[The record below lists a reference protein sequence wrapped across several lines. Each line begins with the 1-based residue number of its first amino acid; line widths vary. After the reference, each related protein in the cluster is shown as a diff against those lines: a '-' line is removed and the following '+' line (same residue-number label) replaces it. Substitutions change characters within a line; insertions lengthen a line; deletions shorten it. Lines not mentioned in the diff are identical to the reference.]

1 MDSQK
6 QSRLIRLTGHTFIA
20 VLWLGALLLVI
31 SCAPVG
37 SLPPPPAPAAA
48 PTAAPAVQPT
58 TAPTAAPSAEKVQ
71 IKWWS
76 QWAAEPAKKQ
86 FVETV
91 AKDYEAAHPNV
102 DIEITWFDQAPVGD
116 ALKAAMT
123 AGGKDAPDIAS
134 DIGLANAVQ
143 AGWALNIDDAMP
155 WDNYVEGARQD
166 GMFPGADGVYKYN
179 IGFQA
184 LMLFYNPAIFEKLG
198 IKVPDNYQF
207 TQDEFVDVVKKCKDG
222 GYAGVADAV
231 GNRNYPALF
240 PIWAAMTQLVGR
252 AEQAKY
258 DNGYTSWDTP
268 MARSVLTWMNQ
279 LRDAGMW
286 PSTFATMTIDEFHVY
301 FHTQQKS
308 CMLYVPSWYTG
319 RAFKA
324 VADGGQSPDFHFKML
339 RYPLMKD
346 AKFNDTLW
354 AAFESGYMVPSS
366 TKHPDV
372 AKDILAFMAQPK
384 YGALWTALTNI
395 PSAIKYDPVKDWPQG
410 VGDNKWQWYWDE
422 MNKVYGGFK
431 MGVGPGTSCDK
442 FVEARTAMIN
452 EGLPQNLVT
461 IDDAIKNLD
470 SNLCS
475 TQ

>member
-1 MDSQK
+1 MHSKNQR
-6 QSRLIRLTGHTFIA
+6 RLMRVRATAVRKHTLFALFCLT
-20 VLWLGALLLVI
+20 ALLI
-31 SCAPVG
+31 IIGCAPVV
-37 SLPPPPAPAAA
+37 PAPAPQ
-48 PTAAPAVQPT
+48 PTAAPAATQ
-58 TAPTAAPSAEKVQ
+58 AAEQVQ
-71 IKWWS
+71 IKLWS

-143 AGWALNIDDAMP
+143 AGWALNIDDAIP

-166 GMFPGADGVYKYN
+166 GMFPPTEGVYKYN

-184 LMLFYNPAIFEKLG
+184 LMLFYNPTIFDKLG
-198 IKVPDNYQF
+198 IKVPVNYQF

-222 GYAGVADAV
+222 GYAGVADSV

-240 PIWAAMTQLVGR
+240 PIWAAMVQLAGR
-252 AEQAKY
+252 QEQAKY
-258 DNGYTSWDTP
+258 DNGQTSWDTP
-268 MARSVLTWMNQ
+268 MARGVLTWMNQ

-308 CMLYVPSWYTG
+308 CMLYVPSWYSG

-354 AAFESGYMVPSS
+354 AAFESGYMIPSS
-366 TKHPDV
+366 TKHPEV

-395 PSAIKYDPVKDWPQG
+395 PSAIKYDPAKDWPK
-410 VGDNKWQWYWDE
+410 DMTNNPWQWYWDE

-431 MGVGPGTSCDK
+431 MGVAPGVSCDK
-442 FVEARTAMIN
+442 FIEARTAMVN

-461 IDDAIKNLD
+461 IDEAIKNLD
-470 SNLCS
+470 ASLC
-475 TQ
+475 TNQ